1 MISFGFRTLHVVMTL
16 RIASSQRKKHKVLK
30 ETTHRRKPRWCKTN
44 RLSKANT
51 ETKKPSL
58 IKLVTQIELKLLARQ
73 GNKLIQVCIKITWW
87 YTPNTLM
94 LEYWITDNPHWDCNC
109 RPTQQRI
116 WEKDIL
122 IVIAKTPARYSPY
135 RELYWL
141 IVLLVKRPTSYQ
153 HAPRKKLSLKCG
165 RAASHKTTKKC
176 KCLIIH
182 INPRCATWY
191 DDNYS
196 KDMVSW

>member
-135 RELYWL
+135 RGLYWL
-141 IVLLVKRPTSYQ
+141 LLAAIKPTVEGLCCLWKDLHRTNMHQEKSFRWNVGEQHHIRQLKNVNVWSY
-153 HAPRKKLSLKCG
+153 
-165 RAASHKTTKKC
+165 
-176 KCLIIH
+176 I
-182 INPRCATWY
+182 
-191 DDNYS
+191 
-196 KDMVSW
+196 